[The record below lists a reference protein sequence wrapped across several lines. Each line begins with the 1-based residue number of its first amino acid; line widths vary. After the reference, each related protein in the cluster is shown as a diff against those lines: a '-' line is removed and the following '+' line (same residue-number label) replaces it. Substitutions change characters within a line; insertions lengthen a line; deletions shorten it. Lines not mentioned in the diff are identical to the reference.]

1 MCFPSPLP
9 CANIFPKPLF
19 NLGCF
24 FASWQS
30 RRQISFLHYSAGIDG
45 AGVNPERATSMP
57 PDFLDK
63 LICSMRAC
71 KVYCSM
77 TYVCKWKRTYSC
89 TVESRD
95 VCAQVQDPTPPHPII
110 NVASSRW
117 ACCSVAS
124 SRWALLQRSIKSMK
138 TSAQNIFT
146 RPTQPSPPH
155 PKRTKKH
162 QKTKPTFG
170 FQPGGSNIYVRY
182 VTDKWHT
189 WVEVW
194 NKIAVIQNPKLSLSL
209 SHYVYIAL

>member
-1 MCFPSPLP
+1 VLPIAIAMCEHISK
-9 CANIFPKPLF
+9 AAIQSGLF
-19 NLGCF
+19 F

-117 ACCSVAS
+117 ACCRVAS

-146 RPTQPSPPH
+146 RPTPAQPTPPQ
-155 PKRTKKH
+155 TYKKTS
-162 QKTKPTFG
+162 KK
-170 FQPGGSNIYVRY
+170 
-182 VTDKWHT
+182 
-189 WVEVW
+189 
-194 NKIAVIQNPKLSLSL
+194 QNPHSVFNPEAQT
-209 SHYVYIAL
+209 YT